1 MPETDL
7 LLLGTVHTQ
16 DPARPRAGAVLVRG
30 GHIAR
35 VGSRVE
41 CEAAASADARV
52 LDLGAG
58 CITPGLVD
66 AHGHAGLYGRTL
78 VEVDL
83 SDATSEAECVARVR
97 ERAKTTPRGQWLRGG
112 GWDQTRWSPAAFPT
126 LDALSAAV
134 PDHPVALARVDVH
147 ALWVNARALAECGL
161 DRATQDPPGGL
172 ILRRDGGAPA
182 GTLID
187 TAADLVTA
195 RIPPPSAA
203 DLEVLVLR
211 GLHALRDQG
220 LTGLHDAAAGPLLL
234 EVFERLASRGALP
247 IRVHAMIDGGCSD
260 EELDRRLRLFGAQ
273 REAEKLVLA
282 TIAKPTIANTSIGKA
297 AARPLPS
304 SPRLSGGSVKLF
316 ADGALGSRGAALF
329 DPYEDDTGN
338 TGLWVTPPG
347 ELRRRILRLLSLGVQ
362 PGVHCIGDKAC
373 HAVLSA
379 FEEGART
386 LGGARLRP
394 RAEHLQL
401 LRPQDARLLAV
412 SGAVASMQP
421 IHAASDGRWAE
432 ARLGHGTERQR
443 GAYAWRQALQAGAVL
458 ALGSDVPVELPDP
471 RLGLAAAIARTPAGA
486 AGPWMPE
493 QRLTLDEAL
502 RGFTWGAAFA
512 EHAEHLRGQVREG
525 LEADLTLWKDDLFQ
539 LAPSALASARVAGT
553 VVGGDLRD

>member
-1 MPETDL
+1 MPARDL
-7 LLLGTVHTQ
+7 LLLGAVHTQ
-16 DPARPRAGAVLVRG
+16 DPAQPRAEAVLVRG
-30 GHIAR
+30 EHIAR
-35 VGSRVE
+35 VGTRAD
-41 CEAAASADARV
+41 CEAAASVNARV
-52 LDLGAG
+52 LDLGGG

-83 SDATSEAECVARVR
+83 AGCASEAECVARVR
-97 ERAKTTPRGQWLRGG
+97 ERATTTPRGEWLRGG
-112 GWDQTRWSPAAFPT
+112 GWDHTRWSPPEFPT
-126 LDALSAAV
+126 LDALTAAV
-134 PDHPVALARVDVH
+134 PEHPVALARVDVH
-147 ALWVNARALAECGL
+147 ALWVNARALTACGL
-161 DRATQDPPGGL
+161 DRATQDPPGGR

-195 RIPPPSAA
+195 RIPPPTAA
-203 DLEVLVLR
+203 ELEVLVLR
-211 GLHALRDQG
+211 GLNALRDQG

-234 EVFERLASRGALP
+234 EVLERLALRGALP
-247 IRVHAMIDGGCSD
+247 IRVHAMLDGGCSD
-260 EELDRRLRLFGAQ
+260 DELDRRLRRFGAQ
-273 REAEKLVLA
+273 RAAERLALA
-282 TIAKPTIANTSIGKA
+282 TIATPTIANTSIGKA
-297 AARPLPS
+297 TPRELPG

-329 DPYEDDTGN
+329 DPYEDDPGN
-338 TGLWVTPPG
+338 TGLWVTEPH
-347 ELRRRILRLLSLGVQ
+347 ELRRRILRLFSLGVQ
-362 PGVHCIGDKAC
+362 PGVHCIGDEAC
-373 HAVLSA
+373 FAVLSA

-401 LRPQDARLLAV
+401 LRPQDARLLAA

-421 IHAASDGRWAE
+421 IHANSDGRWAE
-432 ARLGHGTERQR
+432 SRLGHGTERQR

-471 RLGLAAAIARTPAGA
+471 RLGLAAAVARIPAGA
-486 AGPWMPE
+486 SAAWMPE

-502 RGFTWGAAFA
+502 RGFTWGAAYA

-525 LEADLTLWKDDLFQ
+525 LEADLTLWADDLYA
-539 LAPSALASARVAGT
+539 LAPEALKSARVAGT
-553 VVGGDLRD
+553 VIGGELRD